1 MKKEF
6 EEKIKEI
13 SKKPGVYFFYSGR
26 EVIYIGKATY
36 LRSRVLS
43 YFSKDILEKRGPLIE
58 KMVSEITEIKTQETE
73 SALEALILEANLIK
87 KNQPKYNTKE
97 KSDKSF
103 VYLIITDEE
112 LPKILIKR
120 EKDFLEKKISEIV
133 KYSFGPFKSKKEL
146 EEVLKIVRKI
156 FPFYEKK
163 NSYNNKSNLYEQIG
177 LLPKISITKEEY
189 LENIKNIKSF
199 FEGKKKKIIKDVEKK
214 MIFFAKSLDFEKA
227 EVLKKKMFA
236 LKNISDTNFLD
247 EESEKFFTKKTKIE
261 AYDVAHLGGENMI
274 GVMAVVVASEKKP
287 ELYKKFNIKSFVGVD
302 DNRALREVL
311 ERRLAH
317 LE

>member
-6 EEKIKEI
+6 GEKVKKL
-13 SKKPGVYFFYSGR
+13 SKKPGVYFFYSGK
-26 EVIYIGKATY
+26 EIIYIGKATY
-36 LRSRVLS
+36 LKSRVLS

-58 KMVSEITEIKTQETE
+58 KMVSEITDVKVQETE

-103 VYLIITDEE
+103 VYLIITDED
-112 LPKILIKR
+112 LPKVLIKR
-120 EKDFLEKKISEIV
+120 EKDFLEKKISEVV
-133 KYSFGPFKSKKEL
+133 KHSFGPFKSKKEL

-177 LLPKISITKEEY
+177 LLPKISISKEEY

-214 MIFFAKSLDFEKA
+214 MLFFAKSLDFEKA
-227 EVLKKKMFA
+227 GVLKKKMFA

-247 EESEKFFTKKTKIE
+247 EESEKFFTKKNKIE
-261 AYDVAHLGGENMI
+261 AYDVAHLSGENMV
-274 GVMAVVVASEKKP
+274 GVMAVVGGSEKKP

-311 ERRLAH
+311 ERRFEH